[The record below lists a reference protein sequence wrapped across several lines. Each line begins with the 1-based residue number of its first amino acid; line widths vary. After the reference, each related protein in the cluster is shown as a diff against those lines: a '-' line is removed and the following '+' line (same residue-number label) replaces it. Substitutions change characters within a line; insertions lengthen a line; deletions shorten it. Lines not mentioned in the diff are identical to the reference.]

1 MLSLVLIGYFGYR
14 AHILHCAFQPSV
26 NARVLL
32 RHASS
37 MCLSTSFA
45 RAPSIAQELAFAHD
59 SNVHKLLCTYSA
71 LAPMIK
77 DMVLY
82 HSKKGLTFRILT
94 VSLTAP
100 RLIRT
105 VPLLKTFKI
114 RYGPVHSC

>member
-14 AHILHCAFQPSV
+14 AHVLHCAFQPSV

-71 LAPMIK
+71 GCLFFYNP
-77 DMVLY
+77 LE
-82 HSKKGLTFRILT
+82 H
-94 VSLTAP
+94 SLTMIPAVCSP
-100 RLIRT
+100 
-105 VPLLKTFKI
+105 
-114 RYGPVHSC
+114 